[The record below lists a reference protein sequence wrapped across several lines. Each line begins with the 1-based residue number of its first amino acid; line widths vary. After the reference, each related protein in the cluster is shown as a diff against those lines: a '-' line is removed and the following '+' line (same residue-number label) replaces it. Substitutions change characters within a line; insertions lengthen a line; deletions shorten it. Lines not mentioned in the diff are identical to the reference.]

1 MMQRERIP
9 LQAEPFPLSQ
19 VRLLDS
25 PFKQAME
32 RNARYLL
39 SLEPDRLLHR
49 FRLYAGLQP
58 KAPLYGGWETMG
70 VSGHSLG
77 HYLSACS
84 LQYAASGEEEFRK
97 RVRYIVS
104 ELAECQAKHGNG
116 YVSAIPEGER
126 IFREI
131 AEGNIRV
138 QPFDLN
144 GGWVPW
150 YTMHKLFAG
159 LIDAYTLC
167 GNEQS
172 LDIARKLAD
181 WAYHTT
187 EKLNEEQWQRMLACE
202 HGGMNEAMA
211 NLYALTG
218 DEKYLDLAR
227 KFYHRAVL
235 ERLANGEDCL
245 PGLHA
250 NTQIPKV
257 IGVARLYELTGER
270 RYRRIAE
277 FFWHRVVNH
286 HSYVIGGHSDGEHFG
301 PPDKLSD
308 RLSTNTCETCNTYNM
323 LKLTRHLFSWEPKG
337 EYADFYERALF
348 NHILASQHPETGMV
362 CYYVSLKPG
371 HFKTYSTPFD
381 SFWCCVGTGMENH
394 TRYADTVYFRS
405 ADGLWVNL
413 FIPSELRW
421 QEKGCIVR
429 METRFPEED
438 RIRLRL
444 SCRKPVEMSLYLRE
458 PYWKAKAITARLNGR
473 SVRLSPASQGYL
485 AISRRWQD
493 GDRLEVTLPQHLH
506 TQSMPD
512 DTNMIAVLH
521 GPVVL
526 AGALGKPEEP
536 EPRVP
541 VLVTEGKPPEA
552 WLKPVRGQSLTW
564 QTAGAGRP
572 NDVRLIPFYRMHDQR
587 YTVYW
592 RVVSETRWREM
603 DAEYRAE
610 QERLRAL
617 EARTVDAVQIGNE
630 TSERVHRLQGEKTSA
645 GEFSGRRWR
654 HAVDG
659 GWFSYEMKVLPD
671 VPVELLCTYW
681 GSDVGNRVFDVL
693 VDDVKIATQTLNN
706 NAPGKFF
713 DVTHP
718 LPTELTSGKTKVT
731 VRWQAHPGAMA
742 GGLFGC
748 RILRR
753 EP

>member
-1 MMQRERIP
+1 MMPNRGTR
-9 LQAEPFPLSQ
+9 LHAEPLPLSQ

-49 FRLYAGLQP
+49 FRLYAGLPP

-84 LQYAASGEEEFRK
+84 LQYAASGEEEFRR
-97 RVRYIVS
+97 RVNYTVS

-126 IFREI
+126 VFREI
-131 AEGNIRV
+131 AEGNIRS

-144 GGWVPW
+144 GVWVPW

-159 LIDAYTLC
+159 LIDAFSLC
-167 GNEQS
+167 ANEQA
-172 LDIARKLAD
+172 LDVARKLAD
-181 WAYHTT
+181 WAHRTT
-187 EKLNEEQWQRMLACE
+187 ARLTEAQWQQMLACE

-218 DEKYLDLAR
+218 DEKYLELAR

-235 ERLANGEDCL
+235 DRLANGEDCL

-257 IGVARLYELTGER
+257 IGVARLYEITGER

-277 FFWHRVVNH
+277 FFWDRVVNH
-286 HSYVIGGHSDGEHFG
+286 HSYVIGGHSDYEHFG

-323 LKLTRHLFSWEPKG
+323 LKLTRHLFAWEPKA
-337 EYADFYERALF
+337 EHMDFYERALY
-348 NHILASQHPETGMV
+348 NHILASQHPQTGMV
-362 CYYVSLKPG
+362 CYYIPLKPG
-371 HFKTYSTPFD
+371 HFKSYSTPFD

-394 TRYADTVYFRS
+394 TKYGDTIYFRN
-405 ADGLWVNL
+405 AEGLWVNL

-421 QEKGCIVR
+421 QEKGLTLR

-438 RIRLRL
+438 AARLTFA
-444 SCRKPVEMSLYLRE
+444 CRQPVEMTLNLRE
-458 PYWKAKAITARLNGR
+458 PYWKAKAITARLNGQ
-473 SVRLSPASQGYL
+473 SVRLSTASHGYL
-485 AISRRWQD
+485 SLSRRWRD
-493 GDRLEVTLPQHLH
+493 GDRLEITLPQRLH

-512 DTNMIAVLH
+512 DPNLLAVLY

-526 AGALGKPEEP
+526 AGNLGKPEDP
-536 EPRVP
+536 EPRIP
-541 VLVTEGKPPEA
+541 VLVTAGKAPEA
-552 WLKPVRGQSLTW
+552 WLKPLRGQVLTW
-564 QTAGAGRP
+564 QTRGAGRP
-572 NDVRLIPFYRMHDQR
+572 NDVRLIPFYRTHDQR

-592 RVVSETRWREM
+592 RVVSEQQWRQL

-617 EARTVDAVQIGNE
+617 EARTIDVVQIGDE
-630 TSERVHRLQGEKTSA
+630 ASERAHHLQGENTSA
-645 GEFSGRRWR
+645 GEFSGRHWR

-659 GWFSYEMKVLPD
+659 GWFSYEMAVLPD
-671 VPVELLCTYW
+671 EPVELLCTYW
-681 GSDVGNRVFDVL
+681 GSDTGNRVFDVL
-693 VDDVKIATQTLNN
+693 VDGVKIATQTLNN

-713 DVTHP
+713 DVVHP
-718 LPTELTSGKTKVT
+718 LPAELTRGKSKVT
-731 VRWQAHPGAMA
+731 VRWQAQPGAMA

-753 EP
+753 ER